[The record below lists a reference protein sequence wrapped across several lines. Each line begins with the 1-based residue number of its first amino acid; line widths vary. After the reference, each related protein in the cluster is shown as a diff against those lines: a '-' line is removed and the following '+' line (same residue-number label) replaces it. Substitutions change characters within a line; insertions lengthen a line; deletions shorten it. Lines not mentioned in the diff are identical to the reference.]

1 MMRGYE
7 TGRPYGVERQQRELR
22 ELIATRREEFLW
34 LVLASILIG
43 AALLV
48 VSLAKRGESQE
59 SAARLAQRP
68 VLDVNRIALQAEL
81 LPYLADLPDAADRLY
96 VAERIYDSVHSHRA
110 ENVGAIARLRVKQ
123 SELRGHPEL
132 TALSERIKFA
142 IERRENARRERLAH
156 VSRFARRYIAFREWL
171 MPPPEHDPSVPL
183 LTQQQFYN
191 LKPWFIVR
199 SFNEFQIRLLLWTLA
214 YFVALYGLHLF
225 WRARRFAGDNLI
237 LPVIHLLTGLGL
249 VLMVSLRDPVRD
261 TLAFSDFA
269 LGVVLGIIAMGF
281 FSLPDYERT
290 ARRYTYVFLL
300 GSIVLGL
307 LLASPLGAGPGT
319 SDAKVNLFGFQ
330 PVEVIRLLIVFFLA
344 GYFAEN
350 WDVLRDLRQKTGVPL
365 AIAQRFHVPRLNY
378 VIPVVAG
385 VAASLLLFFF
395 LKDLGPAL
403 VIGGLFLILYSL
415 ARHRVLAA
423 LCGLLIIVLGCAA
436 GHAIGYPETVEQR
449 VEIWRDPW
457 RNTVRG
463 GDQVAHSMWAL
474 SSGGWQGTGIG
485 MGSPSYLPAGHT
497 DMILSAAGEELG
509 FAGLASLF
517 LLYGL
522 LTWRTL
528 RIALNASTSY
538 SFFLA
543 TGMALIVALQL
554 LLIAGGLLDI
564 IPLSGVVS
572 PFLSYGKS
580 SMIATF
586 AAFGIVLAISAR
598 SAGTN
603 AAESIPRKHFGKGMR
618 VLGEV
623 LAGCLVIVGV
633 RAAYIQVVKPDQYA
647 IRDAEVRYADGGI
660 GLEYNPRIAEIIRHL
675 PKGDI
680 FDRNGLPLA
689 TSNIALVEQHR
700 DDYSKLGVNIAQT
713 VAGAEPRHYPLG
725 PELFYLVGDVRTTLK
740 QGARNTMFQ
749 ENLSRV
755 RLQGYD
761 DRREGAELKD
771 PDTGRV
777 FTVWRHDYTELLPLL
792 RHQHDPAN
800 VGVRELL
807 DRARDVRMSI
817 DARFQMRASEIMER
831 HLGAL
836 GQRGALVVLDPASGD
851 MLAAVSYPWPEQIQ
865 FTEFRANPDRSMEQE
880 LFDRA
885 RFGLYPPGS
894 SFKIVTATAALRESP
909 DLAHVTFECRRL
921 PDGRAG
927 NYVGASKRPIR
938 DDVEDRNPHGTVDM
952 SKGIIVSCNAYFAQ
966 LGALRVGAKNLLE
979 TAQMFGIDVAHPN
992 TPEKLNEA
1000 LAQASYGQGQVV
1012 ASPFQMARVAA
1023 SVAAGGNIPQGHWVI
1038 DESNTRTNQPVS
1050 VLPPELAALLA
1061 GYMRSVVT
1069 SPAGTGRV
1077 LSSNPIPIAGKTG
1090 TAELANAPSHA
1101 WFIGF
1106 APYGPGAKR
1115 QIAFAVLVEN
1125 GQYGGRAAAPIAG
1138 ELVTAAHELGLL

>member
-1 MMRGYE
+1 MMRGSE
-7 TGRPYGVERQQRELR
+7 TGRPYGVERKHRELR
-22 ELIATRREEFLW
+22 ELTATRREEFLW
-34 LVLASILIG
+34 LVLASLIIV
-43 AALLV
+43 AALLMV
-48 VSLAKRGESQE
+48 WLAKSGELQE
-59 SAARLAQRP
+59 SAARLAQRE
-68 VLDVNRIALQAEL
+68 VLDLNRIASPTQL

-96 VAERIYDSVHSHRA
+96 VAQRIYGAVHSHQA
-110 ENVGAIARLRVKQ
+110 ENVGTIARLRVKQ
-123 SELRGHPEL
+123 SDLRSRPEL
-132 TALSERIKFA
+132 KALSERIHAA
-142 IERRENARRERLAH
+142 IERRQNARRERLARM
-156 VSRFARRYIAFREWL
+156 SWLGRRLAALREWL
-171 MPPPEHDPSVPL
+171 MPPPEADPSVPL
-183 LTQQQFYN
+183 LTQQQFHN
-191 LKPWFIVR
+191 LKPWFTVR
-199 SFNEFQIRLLLWTLA
+199 SINEFHLHLLLWALA
-214 YFVALYGLHLF
+214 YFVSLYGLHLF
-225 WRARRFAGDNLI
+225 WRARQFAGDNLI
-237 LPVIHLLTGLGL
+237 LPAIHLLTGFGF

-269 LGVVLGIIAMGF
+269 LGVVLGIIAMGL

-290 ARRYTYVFLL
+290 ARRYTFVFLL
-300 GSIVLGL
+300 GAIVLGL
-307 LLASPLGAGPGT
+307 LLASPLGTGPGT

-330 PVEVIRLLIVFFLA
+330 PVELIRLLIVFFLA

-350 WDVLRDLRQKTGVPL
+350 WDVLRDLRQKTGVWL
-365 AIAQRFHVPRLNY
+365 VIAQRFHVPRLDY
-378 VIPVVAG
+378 VIPVAAG
-385 VAASLLLFFF
+385 VAASLLLFY
-395 LKDLGPAL
+395 LLNDLGPAL

-415 ARHRVLAA
+415 ARQRVLAA
-423 LCGLLIIVLGCAA
+423 LCGLVIIVLGCAA

-457 RNTVRG
+457 RNAVHG

-485 MGSPSYLPAGHT
+485 LGSPSYLPAGHT

-509 FAGLASLF
+509 FAGLACLF

-528 RIALNASTSY
+528 RIALNASTTY

-543 TGMALIVALQL
+543 TGLALIVALQL

-572 PFLSYGKS
+572 PFLSFGKS

-586 AAFGIVLAISAR
+586 AVFGIVLAISGR

-603 AAESIPRKHFGKGMR
+603 SAESIPRKHFGKGVR
-618 VLGEV
+618 VLGAI
-623 LAGCLVIVGV
+623 LAGCLLVVSA
-633 RAAYIQVVKPDQYA
+633 RAAYIQVAKADEYA
-647 IRDAEVRYADGGI
+647 IRDAEVLYADGGI
-660 GLEYNPRIAEIIRHL
+660 GLEYNPRIGEIIRHF

-689 TSNIALVEQHR
+689 TSNLALVEQHR

-713 VAGAEPRHYPLG
+713 VAETEPRHYPLG

-740 QGARNTMFQ
+740 QGARNTLFQ
-749 ENLSRV
+749 EDLSRV

-761 DRREGAELKD
+761 DRREGVELKD
-771 PDTGRV
+771 PDSGRV
-777 FTVWRHDYTELLPLL
+777 STVWRHDYTELLPLL
-792 RHQHDPAN
+792 RHRHDPAN
-800 VGVRELL
+800 AGVRELL
-807 DRARDVRMSI
+807 GRARDVRMSI
-817 DARFQMRASEIMER
+817 DAHFQMRASEILER
-831 HLGAL
+831 HLRPL
-836 GQRGALVVLDPASGD
+836 GKRGALVVLDPASGD
-851 MLAAVSYPWPEQIQ
+851 VLAAVSYPWPEQIQ
-865 FTEFRANPDRSMEQE
+865 FAEFRANPDRSMEQD

-927 NYVGASKRPIR
+927 NYVGRSKRPVR

-952 SKGIIVSCNAYFAQ
+952 SKGITVSCNAYFAQ
-966 LGALRVGAKNLLE
+966 LGALRVGAKDLLE
-979 TAQMFGIDVAHPN
+979 TAQMFGIDVARPN
-992 TPEKLNEA
+992 TSEKLDQA

-1038 DESNTRTNQPVS
+1038 DESNTRTKQPVS
-1050 VLPPELAALLA
+1050 VLPPELAAQLA

-1077 LSSNPIPIAGKTG
+1077 LSGNPIPIAGKTG

-1115 QIAFAVLVEN
+1115 RIAFAVLVEN